1 MSDTS
6 QQKRPIFDVPEQGI
20 AIQRITPVEQ
30 DLACSVPTK
39 ERSEMRKG
47 EGIVA
52 GVMRSGE
59 PSGISGIVD
68 NFVAARFLQAQ
79 QGSTGFNRTPVSH

>member
-52 GVMRSGE
+52 GVMPSALARSWF
-59 PSGISGIVD
+59 SR
-68 NFVAARFLQAQ
+68 NFRAGLLVQKGPKHRMPEMFY
-79 QGSTGFNRTPVSH
+79 G